1 MNIKSSYFVP
11 TNDRFAIGQKF
22 ITINV
27 GDKSYSF
34 PIVYSQN
41 DNSQNS
47 VDFSQYFYNQ
57 NGTTYVCGNNI
68 QIGQISSNLQVNCNS
83 LLLNGNHLNTAN
95 GLVKLNEDGKI
106 SNDLLDI
113 DLSNIPIPPSSSGTT
128 IVTANSYNSTIT
140 LPIPYDSQNQS
151 VTLIVDFIPYQNEDQ
166 IVQFKTE
173 YINNENIQVGSD
185 NPFGMQYSSNSS
197 NNSQSSWLQ
206 YDENGYGRSFYRVS
220 MKNDLHRS
228 YMRIYTN
235 NRFVK
240 ITDSSLTV
248 QNYGQNIVFTLNE
261 DLIPNY
267 QPGKTY
273 YARYTWMDYSGNIMD
288 WKGFKFSGDVVQ
300 SAQPQ
305 EKLQSQLKFY
315 QFDEQI
321 QNTLDYEGNFIY
333 PQFDYTNGQVQK
345 LTLSGV
351 TTFSCQNILNIP
363 YGKTIKFIVNTIGY
377 QVNLVNQDNITTT
390 VNNVSKLL
398 IQVTNIGYYIM
409 SYRQLV

>member
-41 DNSQNS
+41 NNSQGG

-57 NGTTYVCGNNI
+57 NGITYVCGNNI
-68 QIGQISSNLQVNCNS
+68 QIGQSSSNLKLNCNS
-83 LLLNGNHLNTAN
+83 LLFNGNNLNTAN
-95 GLVKLNEDGKI
+95 GLVQLNENGKI

-113 DLSNIPIPPSSSGTT
+113 NLPIPPSSSGTT

-185 NPFGMQYSSNSS
+185 NPFGMQYGSNSS
-197 NNSQSSWLQ
+197 DNSQSSWLQ

-228 YMRIYTN
+228 YMRIYSN
-235 NRFVK
+235 DRFVK

-267 QPGKTY
+267 QSGKTY

-300 SAQPQ
+300 FAQPQ
-305 EKLQSQLKFY
+305 KKLQDQLKFY

-321 QNTLDYEGNFIY
+321 QNTSDSEGNFIY
-333 PQFDYTNGQVQK
+333 PQFDYINGQVQK

-363 YGKTIKFIVNTIGY
+363 YGKTIKFIVVNTNDY

-398 IQVTNIGYYIM
+398 IQITNIGYYIM
-409 SYRQLV
+409 SYQQLV